1 MLAGCKNQRSEANRL
16 LLMPLQHH
24 DPKTKKKKNKGR
36 KSMLLDRQDVKD
48 KLVFRESLYNAQA
61 LSKQVRSEVLETGW
75 SLGSPPTKTIQ

>member
-24 DPKTKKKKNKGR
+24 DPKKKKKGR
-36 KSMLLDRQDVKD
+36 KSILLDRQDVKD
-48 KLVFRESLYNAQA
+48 KLVFRESSYNAQA

>member
-24 DPKTKKKKNKGR
+24 DPKKKKKGR
-36 KSMLLDRQDVKD
+36 KSILLDRQDVKD

-75 SLGSPPTKTIQ
+75 SLGTPPTKTIQ

>member
-24 DPKTKKKKNKGR
+24 DPKKKKKEKNCI
-36 KSMLLDRQDVKD
+36 LLDRQDVKD
-48 KLVFRESLYNAQA
+48 KLVFRESSYNAQA

-75 SLGSPPTKTIQ
+75 SLGTPPTKTIQ